1 MSEKEIVIGCINGE
15 LRAQRILF
23 DKFAGKMMTVCRRYA
38 GQGSDAE
45 DFFQESF
52 IRVFQNLHQFQ
63 FQGSLEGWIRR
74 VVVHACIR
82 QLSKRKLTYSLDSDN
97 MHFEPEVD
105 NLALSSLSEEEIIN
119 WINMMPIGY
128 KTVFNLVVFDGFSHK
143 EVSSMMSIDEATS
156 RSQLLKGRK
165 WLQKRVVNAQKV
177 KI

>member
-15 LRAQRILF
+15 LKAQRILF
-23 DKFAGKMMTVCRRYA
+23 DRFAGKMMTVCRRYA
-38 GQGSDAE
+38 GQSSDAE

-74 VVVHACIR
+74 VVVNACIR
-82 QLSKRKLTYSLDSDN
+82 QLSKRKLTYSLDSDSVF
-97 MHFEPEVD
+97 FEPEVD
-105 NLALSSLSEEEIIN
+105 NLALSSLSEEEILS
-119 WINMMPIGY
+119 WISSMPLGY

-143 EVSSMMSIDEATS
+143 EVSSMMNIDEATS

-165 WLQKRVVNAQKV
+165 WLQKRVVHAQNI